1 MERNGSATRRQHSRR
16 RWPIGM
22 LAVGIAVFQA
32 ASVFAE
38 GPTDALRTTSQK
50 VLQVLHNEDLQKP
63 EHAQDRRQQLVSA
76 VGERLSYEEMSKRSL
91 GEQWAKMDTSQRQE
105 FIDLFQMVLAK
116 SYVSKIEGYGGEPIQ
131 YLSERLSQGCAEV
144 RARIVSAKNELVLDF
159 RLVDRAG
166 QWLIYDVVA
175 DGISLISSY
184 RGQFSRLM
192 RFASYDGLL
201 ERLREKADL
210 PMQARA
216 D

>member
-1 MERNGSATRRQHSRR
+1 MERNAGATGRDSRR
-16 RWPIGM
+16 RWAIGM
-22 LAVGIAVFQA
+22 LALGCVVFQA
-32 ASVFAE
+32 ASVFAQ

-50 VLQVLHNEDLQKP
+50 VLQVLHDEALQTP
-63 EHAQDRRQQLVSA
+63 ERAQERRQQLISV

-91 GEQWAKMDTSQRQE
+91 GEQWTKMTPAQRQE
-105 FIDLFQMVLAK
+105 FIDLFQMLLAK
-116 SYVSKIEGYGGEPIQ
+116 SYVSKVEGYGGEPIQ

-144 RARIVSAKNELVLDF
+144 RARIVSTKNEIVLDF

-175 DGISLISSY
+175 DGISLISNY

-192 RFASYDGLL
+192 RFAAYDGLL

-210 PMQARA
+210 PLQARA

>member
-1 MERNGSATRRQHSRR
+1 MEQNSGSVR
-16 RWPIGM
+16 RWLRWEIGL
-22 LAVGIAVFQA
+22 LAAGLVLPVVPAY
-32 ASVFAE
+32 AE
-38 GPTDALRTTSQK
+38 SPTDSLRTTSQK
-50 VLQVLHNEDLQKP
+50 VLQVLHDEHLQTP
-63 EHAQDRRQQLVSA
+63 ERAQERRQQLISA

-91 GEQWAKMDTSQRQE
+91 GEQWAKMNTAQRQE

-116 SYVSKIEGYGGEPIQ
+116 TYVSKIEGYGGQPIQ

-144 RARIVSAKNELVLDF
+144 RAKIISAKNEFSLDF
-159 RLVDRAG
+159 RLVERAG

-175 DGISLISSY
+175 DGVSLISSY

-192 RFASYDGLL
+192 RATAYDGML
-201 ERLREKADL
+201 ERLRENADL

>member
-1 MERNGSATRRQHSRR
+1 MERNGGFVRREGSLRWDMGLMAAGLALLVSA
-16 RWPIGM
+16 P
-22 LAVGIAVFQA
+22 
-32 ASVFAE
+32 VFAQ
-38 GPTDALRTTSQK
+38 GPTDSLRTTSQK
-50 VLQVLHNEDLQKP
+50 VLQVLHDEDLQKP
-63 EHAQDRRQQLVSA
+63 ERAEERRQQLVSV

-91 GEQWAKMDTSQRQE
+91 GDQWANMSTAQRQE
-105 FIDLFQMVLAK
+105 FVDLFQMVLAK

-144 RARIVSAKNELVLDF
+144 RAKIVSTKNDLLLDF
-159 RLVDRAG
+159 RLVERAG

-175 DGISLISSY
+175 NGVSLISSY

-192 RFASYDGLL
+192 RFTAYDGLL
-201 ERLREKADL
+201 ERLRENADL

>member
-1 MERNGSATRRQHSRR
+1 
-16 RWPIGM
+16 M
-22 LAVGIAVFQA
+22 LAVGLALLQGA
-32 ASVFAE
+32 PLFAE
-38 GPTDALRTTSQK
+38 GPTDSLRTTSQK
-50 VLQVLHNEDLQKP
+50 VLQVLHDENLQKP
-63 EHAQDRRQQLVSA
+63 DRVQERRQQLVSV

-91 GEQWAKMDTSQRQE
+91 GEQWAKMNTAQRQE

-116 SYVSKIEGYGGEPIQ
+116 SYVSKVEGYGGEPIQ

-144 RARIVSAKNELVLDF
+144 RAKIVSTKNDLLLDF
-159 RLVDRAG
+159 RLVERAG

-175 DGISLISSY
+175 NGVSLISSY

-192 RFASYDGLL
+192 RFAEYEGLL
-201 ERLREKADL
+201 ERLRENADL